1 MASIREPYFLRW
13 MPVPDAG
20 TTTNI
25 HTGRYML
32 MQTMILRRMGTGLLT
47 LWVVSVLVFA
57 GTEILPGD
65 VAEIV
70 LGQSATPESLAQ
82 LRMELGMDK
91 PAVVRYFDWLGDM
104 LTFDLGISKAGGA
117 TIGSLIGE
125 RLGNTFFLGGIVAV
139 ISVPLSVFIGLLAAM
154 YPGSWLDRGVTFGTL
169 SLISLPEFFIATIC
183 VLVLSVQL
191 HWLPAIAYMS
201 GDETLFQL
209 LRALLLPVLTLVI
222 VVSAQMIRMTRAG
235 ILNVLHSPYIEMAI
249 LKGVPRKRIILR
261 HALFNAIGPIVNVIA
276 LNLAYL
282 VSGVVIVETIFA
294 YPGLAKLMVD
304 GVQTRDLPLVQA
316 CAMIFCGTYVALII
330 LADLASIL
338 SNPRLRQPK

>member
-1 MASIREPYFLRW
+1 MK
-13 MPVPDAG
+13 
-20 TTTNI
+20 
-25 HTGRYML
+25 
-32 MQTMILRRMGTGLLT
+32 TMVLQRIGIGFFTLL
-47 LWVVSVLVFA
+47 VVSVLVFA

-65 VAEIV
+65 VAEII
-70 LGQSATPESLAQ
+70 LGQSATPENLAK
-82 LRMELGMDK
+82 LRAELGLDK

-104 LTFDLGISKAGGA
+104 ITFDLGVSKAGG
-117 TIGSLIGE
+117 TGIGDLIGG
-125 RLGNTFFLGGIVAV
+125 RLYNTFFLGGIVAAIAV
-139 ISVPLSVFIGLLAAM
+139 PISIFLGLLAAM
-154 YPGSWLDRGVTFGTL
+154 YPGTWLDRVVTFGTL
-169 SLISLPEFFIATIC
+169 SLISVPEFFIATLC

-201 GDETLFQL
+201 GDETFFQL
-209 LRALLLPVLTLVI
+209 MRALLLPIIVLVI
-222 VVSAQMIRMTRAG
+222 VISAQMIRMTRAG

-282 VSGVVIVETIFA
+282 VSGVVIIETIFA

-316 CAMIFCGTYVALII
+316 CAMIFCGTYVLLI
-330 LADLASIL
+330 LTADIASIL